1 LNRSGPQ
8 TGRKAALRSIDLH
21 TPEETL
27 VTASS
32 LPTSTPCAEPGPAEP
47 RWSARRTLAFVV
59 ASSIALWAGIITVI
73 WMLF

>member
-1 LNRSGPQ
+1 
-8 TGRKAALRSIDLH
+8 
-21 TPEETL
+21 

-32 LPTSTPCAEPGPAEP
+32 LPTSTPLAEP

>member
-1 LNRSGPQ
+1 M
-8 TGRKAALRSIDLH
+8 
-21 TPEETL
+21 
-27 VTASS
+27 TASS